1 MIVPLMID
9 NDKTFRSMGFDDHM
23 TLAASDSAFAKNMP
37 TVRLIQNGKRCR
49 FPFWA
54 AAP

>member
-23 TLAASDSAFAKNMP
+23 TLAASDSTFAKNMP
-37 TVRLIQNGKRCR
+37 TVQRLADFMVFFEKVG
-49 FPFWA
+49 
-54 AAP
+54 